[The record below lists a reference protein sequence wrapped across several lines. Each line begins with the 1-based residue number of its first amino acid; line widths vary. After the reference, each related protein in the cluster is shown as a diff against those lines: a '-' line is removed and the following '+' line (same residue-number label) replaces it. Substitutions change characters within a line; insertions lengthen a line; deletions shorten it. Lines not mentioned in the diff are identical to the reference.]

1 MGMVYA
7 KRIGYYFLA
16 TYISSIMRFMAI
28 KLVIGVSNLR
38 TLSYFSLL
46 IILLCGVGCAVENP
60 SNQKKE
66 EKAKLTVIDPQHFH
80 AALVQKHI
88 HPGIDSVV
96 HLFADS
102 IATVEG
108 YKQLITQYNTRESEP
123 TQWKIVDYFGA
134 DFLEKAFDPT
144 AG

>member
-16 TYISSIMRFMAI
+16 IYISCIMRFMGI
-28 KLVIGVSNLR
+28 KLENGGCKLR

-46 IILLCGVGCAVENP
+46 IILLCGVGCVGENP
-60 SNQKKE
+60 SNKKKE

-102 IATVEG
+102 SATVE
-108 YKQLITQYNTRESEP
+108 
-123 TQWKIVDYFGA
+123 
-134 DFLEKAFDPT
+134 
-144 AG
+144 